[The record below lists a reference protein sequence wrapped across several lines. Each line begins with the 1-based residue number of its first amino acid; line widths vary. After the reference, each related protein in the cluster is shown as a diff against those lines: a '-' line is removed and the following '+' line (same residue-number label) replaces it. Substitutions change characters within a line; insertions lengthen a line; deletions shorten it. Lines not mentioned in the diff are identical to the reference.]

1 MKQIVNNDVSKD
13 SPPCIYYAFTPT
25 KDYSPRH
32 QFENSSHYYLF
43 IYLFIY
49 FIFQYSYPSHGGFLA
64 GVVRQNKTI
73 KSGLQAYG
81 LKQTRG
87 CEID

>member
-1 MKQIVNNDVSKD
+1 MSYKKSLSKPVVINVVIDGCCVGVS
-13 SPPCIYYAFTPT
+13 IETV
-25 KDYSPRH
+25 
-32 QFENSSHYYLF
+32 YYLF
-43 IYLFIY
+43 IT
-49 FIFQYSYPSHGGFLA
+49 FQYSYPSHGGFLA

-81 LKQTRG
+81 LKQTHG

>member
-1 MKQIVNNDVSKD
+1 MRVNR
-13 SPPCIYYAFTPT
+13 CCLWLF
-25 KDYSPRH
+25 
-32 QFENSSHYYLF
+32 LF
-43 IYLFIY
+43 IF